1 MVGLIACQLQI
12 PLKLGKT
19 QESRENKCIK
29 TKQHG
34 KCQGQYVRNWNQYSK
49 CMHVSIFLCYCVTV
63 LKSLNYACKN
73 LTYAYICMKV
83 YNLAGMRQAH
93 TRVGFAKAS
102 SKIHFLTQ
110 VEQQVTAADPSQG
123 HNRWAGN
130 VKDASAFLLHPSP
143 FHIPAV
149 QAACIS
155 FLAYGF
161 PTWPPSS
168 PLVFKWAD
176 FASQGIF
183 FLMIKRMLLISS
195 GYRSGMVIKSY
206 NAQHSPSSPTKN
218 SRPKCQ
224 QCPGPC
230 SSHSPTMGFQFSSQ
244 SDFYFLKCKSGEFP
258 GGPGVRTQ
266 CFHCCGLGSVPG

>member
-1 MVGLIACQLQI
+1 MSCAEQFIR
-12 PLKLGKT
+12 KLLRKLNSPVYAHLLLHRSL
-19 QESRENKCIK
+19 QESMKSFVIIISRLCLPTLAVTFLFYRSERSTLEN
-29 TKQHG
+29 TKG
-34 KCQGQYVRNWNQYSK
+34 PFPW
-49 CMHVSIFLCYCVTV
+49 TV
-63 LKSLNYACKN
+63 LPLHSSVRDSRATSSVMFFLVPQPEVISLA
-73 LTYAYICMKV
+73 LS
-83 YNLAGMRQAH
+83 LSR
-93 TRVGFAKAS
+93 
-102 SKIHFLTQ
+102 L
-110 VEQQVTAADPSQG
+110 VTTP
-123 HNRWAGN
+123 
-130 VKDASAFLLHPSP
+130 FLHPSP

-224 QCPGPC
+224 
-230 SSHSPTMGFQFSSQ
+230 
-244 SDFYFLKCKSGEFP
+244 
-258 GGPGVRTQ
+258 
-266 CFHCCGLGSVPG
+266 